1 MLGISLPCF
10 CIHRPSSIYLSR
22 YNWDCIY
29 KPFFQHSTVGV
40 SVRYPLTFSLGEMML
55 TGSSP
60 GSFYFSL
67 VIAILAAVVASQ
79 AMITASFQL
88 LSQVMAL
95 SYFPHIKT
103 VHTSKRFHGQ
113 LYMPLANW
121 LLMIGTVIVTAAYS
135 NVRKSRVIRTPFHS
149 FFDVINAPN
158 L

>member
-1 MLGISLPCF
+1 MLGVSLPAF

-22 YNWDCIY
+22 CNWDCLY
-29 KPFFQHSTVGV
+29 KPFLQHSAVGA
-40 SVRYPLTFSLGEMML
+40 SVQYALTLSIENIVL
-55 TGSSP
+55 TKYSP

-121 LLMIGTVIVTAAYS
+121 LLMIGTVIVTAVYS
-135 NVRKSRVIRTPFHS
+135 NVRNSRRIKPFSIIRPCDQCSQF
-149 FFDVINAPN
+149 
-158 L
+158 

>member
-1 MLGISLPCF
+1 
-10 CIHRPSSIYLSR
+10 
-22 YNWDCIY
+22 
-29 KPFFQHSTVGV
+29 
-40 SVRYPLTFSLGEMML
+40 MML

-67 VIAILAAVVASQ
+67 VIAILATIVASQ

-88 LSQVMAL
+88 ISQVMAL

-135 NVRKSRVIRTPFHS
+135 NVRKSRVIRTPFHHS
-149 FFDVINAPN
+149 SM
-158 L
+158 